1 MICRRCGKDIVGTN
15 KCLYCGKVLDNF
27 ANTGVGGSESE
38 ANATNTEFANRQ
50 ATGGAS
56 ISTCQDYSSIYGAGG
71 YGDTS
76 QMDYED
82 NSPEAFYQRY
92 RENSMLEKTKKALGI
107 INIAIPLLGFA
118 LVFIAII
125 CSIYV
130 DGDFIPKLF
139 NFDHYNATDQE
150 NFEFINK
157 LLMIFLTFVSI
168 SIIVSS
174 INAVVDWIS
183 MVNFSQDAS
192 QNNIDGK
199 MLLTKNRLSDK
210 KGTLEYI
217 FISNSLC
224 MKDDPSQKIAI
235 GIKVI
240 VKALLS
246 IALIII
252 LVNFI
257 SYLTLT
263 LMPLCEDPEDLYLM
277 MYTGSEFWLN
287 PNILSVGIIIWANLI
302 INSIINIVVNKKY
315 TRWVKNTKEKGESKN
330 EM

>member
-1 MICRRCGKDIVGTN
+1 MICKRCGKDIVGTN
-15 KCLYCGKVLDNF
+15 KCLYCGKVMDEF
-27 ANTGVGGSESE
+27 TSAGD
-38 ANATNTEFANRQ
+38 TNGIYQNKTQGDFVDVQ
-50 ATGGAS
+50 ALS
-56 ISTCQDYSSIYGAGG
+56 DSTTNNYQDYGSTYGSTE
-71 YGDTS
+71 YGDLS

-82 NSPEAFYQRY
+82 NSTEAFYQRY
-92 RENSMLEKTKKALGI
+92 RENSMLEKIKKALGI

-139 NFDHYNATDQE
+139 NFDHYNATEQE

-157 LLMIFLTFVSI
+157 LLMIFLTFVSVP
-168 SIIVSS
+168 IVISS
-174 INAVVDWIS
+174 INAVVDWVSMIS
-183 MVNFSQDAS
+183 FSHEAS
-192 QNNIDGK
+192 QNNVDGK

-210 KGTLEYI
+210 TGTAEYI

-224 MKDDPSQKIAI
+224 MKDDSTQKVAM

-246 IALIII
+246 IALFII

-315 TRWVKNTKEKGESKN
+315 TRWVKKTKEKGESKN

>member
-1 MICRRCGKDIVGTN
+1 MICKRCGKDVVGTN
-15 KCLYCGKVLDNF
+15 KCIYCGKVLDRFVTGSGSVEREQSATQDDF
-27 ANTGVGGSESE
+27 ADVQTTSGV
-38 ANATNTEFANRQ
+38 
-50 ATGGAS
+50 
-56 ISTCQDYSSIYGAGG
+56 STSSNQEYCGTYGAGG
-71 YGDTS
+71 YDDTS
-76 QMDYED
+76 NIDYED
-82 NSPEAFYQRY
+82 NSPEAFYKRY
-92 RENSMLEKTKKALGI
+92 RENSMLEKIKKALGI

-139 NFDHYNATDQE
+139 DFDHYNATKQE

-157 LLMIFLTFVSI
+157 ILMIFLTFVSVP
-168 SIIVSS
+168 IVISS
-174 INAVVDWIS
+174 INAVVDWVSMIS
-183 MVNFSQDAS
+183 FSHEAS
-192 QNNIDGK
+192 QNNVDGK

-210 KGTLEYI
+210 KGTAEYI

-224 MKDDPSQKIAI
+224 MKDDPSQKIAT

-330 EM
+330 ERS